1 MGKKIVVV
9 TGSPRQNGNSNTMA
23 DHFMKAVEKKGHT
36 VIRFDAAALK
46 IDGCG
51 ACNMCYKNGHVC
63 THDDDFIPVAQAI
76 ASADGIVFASPIY
89 WGDISAQLKLVIDR
103 MYSFIVGGKNVSGK
117 DCALL
122 CCCEDPDISSMDIVS
137 DLFMRMAQRLGWNVV
152 GEVLIPGVLNV
163 GDIEKT
169 SGCDDAAYLADAF

>member
-76 ASADGIVFASPIY
+76 ADADGIVFASPIY
-89 WGDISAQLKLVIDR
+89 WAI
-103 MYSFIVGGKNVSGK
+103 
-117 DCALL
+117 
-122 CCCEDPDISSMDIVS
+122 
-137 DLFMRMAQRLGWNVV
+137 
-152 GEVLIPGVLNV
+152 
-163 GDIEKT
+163 
-169 SGCDDAAYLADAF
+169 YLHN

>member
-9 TGSPRQNGNSNTMA
+9 TGSPRQNGNSNTMV
-23 DHFMKAVEKKGHT
+23 DHFMKAVEKK
-36 VIRFDAAALK
+36 
-46 IDGCG
+46 
-51 ACNMCYKNGHVC
+51 GHVC

-76 ASADGIVFASPIY
+76 ADADGIVFASPIY

-117 DCALL
+117 DCALI

>member
-1 MGKKIVVV
+1 
-9 TGSPRQNGNSNTMA
+9 
-23 DHFMKAVEKKGHT
+23 
-36 VIRFDAAALK
+36 
-46 IDGCG
+46 
-51 ACNMCYKNGHVC
+51 
-63 THDDDFIPVAQAI
+63 
-76 ASADGIVFASPIY
+76 
-89 WGDISAQLKLVIDR
+89 

-117 DCALL
+117 DCALI